1 MVASPA
7 RGVMPSAPEHSGASA
22 RQQVADAQR
31 ALVAALTAD
40 AEAPPG
46 FNEAGVARAARS
58 LRAKRRA
65 AVAKTWPGLTSE
77 LGATF
82 KTTFDEFAAYCPVG
96 DDGPVEDGRRFAE
109 HLYRRGALGDT
120 GRGELLA
127 HRVRRGPPIRVARLS
142 DGSIAIALRTRRGV
156 RRLVMPWL
164 RTPRRRDL

>member
-1 MVASPA
+1 MMP
-7 RGVMPSAPEHSGASA
+7 PSASEHSGATA
-22 RQQVADAQR
+22 RQAVADAQR

-40 AEAPPG
+40 GEAPPG

-65 AVAKTWPGLTSE
+65 TIAKTWPGLTSE

-82 KTTFDEFAAYCPVG
+82 ALAFEEFASSFPVG

-109 HLYRRGALGDT
+109 HLYGRGTLGDT

-127 HRVRRGPPIRVARLS
+127 HQVRRGLPVRVARLN

-156 RRLVMPWL
+156 RRLVLPLLRRPW
-164 RTPRRRDL
+164 RRGA